1 LEEFMKSVKSF
12 LSPFSGPLTLQ
23 QRMSILVT
31 ILVIFQLG
39 LIGMIFSRSI
49 ANMLEEQIGKRALR
63 VAQAVSQVPEIRYR
77 LINGDPEGR
86 IQIVAEGIRELTG
99 AEFVVVGDREGKRYS
114 HPKPD
119 RLGKFMVGGDNALAL
134 EEGKSYISKAVGTL
148 GPSIRGKTPVFDDA
162 GNIAGIVSVG
172 YLIED
177 VKGII
182 RGHQRSFYPYIGLL
196 LVVGIIG
203 SVVIAGHFKKAILG
217 LEPEEIA
224 GLFTERSAILES
236 IREGIIAIDTGRT
249 ITMANQ
255 ASLENL
261 GLDSADKITGRKI
274 EDVFPYTGMRDVLRT
289 GQPILDRE
297 LTIGEREM
305 IFNMVPIIHREKISG
320 VVATFRLKDEIDLLA
335 RELSHVREY
344 SEMLR
349 TQTHEYSNKLH
360 TLAGLVQLGASK
372 EALDLVARET
382 SGYQNLIHFLSSA
395 VPDPV
400 LSAIVLGKYNRA
412 QEMKVRLSVDEESS
426 LSDIPQGISQDKIIT
441 ILGNLL
447 DNALEATLE
456 VDDRDCE
463 VHLSMTDLG
472 NDIIIEVED
481 SGPGIKDGSEDNIF
495 ERGMSTKNRPHGGV
509 GLYLVKQALE
519 NLGGHITI
527 GESELG
533 GVLFTVIIPKERR
546 H

>member
-1 LEEFMKSVKSF
+1 
-12 LSPFSGPLTLQ
+12 
-23 QRMSILVT
+23 MSILVT

-77 LINGDPEGR
+77 LIEGDSEGR
-86 IQIVAEGIRELTG
+86 IQTVAEGIRELTG

-119 RLGKFMVGGDNALAL
+119 RLGKFMVGGDNAPAL

-148 GPSIRGKTPVFDDA
+148 GPSIRGKTAVFDDA

-172 YLIED
+172 YLIKD

-236 IREGIIAIDTGRT
+236 IREGIIAIDTERT

-255 ASLENL
+255 ASLRNL
-261 GLDSADKITGRKI
+261 GLDSADQITGRKI
-274 EDVFPYTGMRDVLRT
+274 EDIFPYTGMRDVLRT

-297 LTIGEREM
+297 LTIDEKEM
-305 IFNMVPIIHREKISG
+305 IFNMVPIVHREKISG

-335 RELSHVREY
+335 LELSHVREY

-360 TLAGLVQLGASK
+360 TLAGLVQIGASK

-382 SGYQNLIHFLSSA
+382 SGYQKMIHILSSA

-412 QEMKVRLSVDEESS
+412 QEMKVRLSMDEESS

-456 VDDRDCE
+456 VDDRDGA

-481 SGPGIKDGSEDNIF
+481 SGPGIEEGSEDRIF
-495 ERGMSTKNRPHGGV
+495 ERGMSTKNRPRGGV

>member
-1 LEEFMKSVKSF
+1 MKSVKRL
-12 LSPFSGPLTLQ
+12 LSPFSGPLTLR

-77 LINGDPEGR
+77 LIMGDSEGR

-533 GVLFTVIIPKERR
+533 GVLFTVVIPKERG

>member
-1 LEEFMKSVKSF
+1 MKSVKSF

-31 ILVIFQLG
+31 ILIIFQLG
-39 LIGMIFSRSI
+39 LIGMIFSGSI
-49 ANMLEEQIGKRALR
+49 AHILEDQIGKRALR
-63 VAQAVSQVPEIRYR
+63 VAQTVSQVPEIRHK
-77 LINGDPEGR
+77 LVAGDPEGR
-86 IQIVAEGIRELTG
+86 IQTLAEGIRELTG

-119 RLGKFMVGGDNALAL
+119 RLGKFMVGGDNAPAL

-148 GPSIRGKTPVFDDA
+148 GPSIRGKTPVFNDA

-182 RGHQRSFYPYIGLL
+182 RERQRSFYPYIGLL

-274 EDVFPYTGMRDVLRT
+274 EEIFPYTGMRDVLRT

-305 IFNMVPIIHREKISG
+305 IFNMVPIVHGEKIGG

-335 RELSHVREY
+335 QELSHVREY

-360 TLAGLVQLGASK
+360 TLAGLIQIGASK

-456 VDDRDCE
+456 VDGTDGE

-481 SGPGIKDGSEDNIF
+481 SGPGIEEGSEDRIF

>member
-1 LEEFMKSVKSF
+1 MKSVKSL

-31 ILVIFQLG
+31 ILIIFQLG

-86 IQIVAEGIRELTG
+86 IQTVAEGIRELTG
-99 AEFVVVGDREGKRYS
+99 AEFVVVGDRAGKRYS

-119 RLGKFMVGGDNALAL
+119 RLGKFMVGGDNAPAL

-148 GPSIRGKTPVFDDA
+148 GPSIRGKTPVLDDA

-182 RGHQRSFYPYIGLL
+182 RGHQRSFYPYIALL

-203 SVVIAGHFKKAILG
+203 SVVIAGHFKRAILG

-236 IREGIIAIDTGRT
+236 IREGIIAIDTERT

-255 ASLENL
+255 ASLVNL

-274 EDVFPYTGMRDVLRT
+274 EDVFPYTGMIDVLRT

-305 IFNMVPIIHREKISG
+305 IFNMVPIVHGEKIGG

-335 RELSHVREY
+335 QELSHVREY

-360 TLAGLVQLGASK
+360 TLAGLIQIGASK

-382 SGYQNLIHFLSSA
+382 SGYQELIHFLSSA

-400 LSAIVLGKYNRA
+400 LSAIILGKYNKA
-412 QEMKVRLSVDEESS
+412 QEMKVRLSMDEESS
-426 LSDIPQGISQDKIIT
+426 LSDIPQGVSQDKIIT
-441 ILGNLL
+441 IMGNLL

-456 VDDRDCE
+456 VNTRDGE

-472 NDIIIEVED
+472 NDIIIEIED
-481 SGPGIKDGSEDNIF
+481 SGPGIEEGSEDQIF

-533 GVLFTVIIPKERR
+533 GVLFTVVIPKERR

>member
-1 LEEFMKSVKSF
+1 MKSVKSL

-39 LIGMIFSRSI
+39 LIGMIFSGSI
-49 ANMLEEQIGKRALR
+49 AHILEDQIGKRALR
-63 VAQAVSQVPEIRYR
+63 VAQTVSQVPEIRYR
-77 LINGDPEGR
+77 LINGDSEGR

-148 GPSIRGKTPVFDDA
+148 GPSIRGKTPVFDDV

-255 ASLENL
+255 ASLRNL

-274 EDVFPYTGMRDVLRT
+274 EEIFPYTGMRDVLKT

-297 LTIGEREM
+297 LTIGERDM
-305 IFNMVPIIHREKISG
+305 IFNMVPIVHGEKISG
-320 VVATFRLKDEIDLLA
+320 VVATFRLKDEID
-335 RELSHVREY
+335 
-344 SEMLR
+344 
-349 TQTHEYSNKLH
+349 
-360 TLAGLVQLGASK
+360 
-372 EALDLVARET
+372 
-382 SGYQNLIHFLSSA
+382 
-395 VPDPV
+395 
-400 LSAIVLGKYNRA
+400 
-412 QEMKVRLSVDEESS
+412 
-426 LSDIPQGISQDKIIT
+426 
-441 ILGNLL
+441 
-447 DNALEATLE
+447 
-456 VDDRDCE
+456 
-463 VHLSMTDLG
+463 
-472 NDIIIEVED
+472 
-481 SGPGIKDGSEDNIF
+481 
-495 ERGMSTKNRPHGGV
+495 
-509 GLYLVKQALE
+509 
-519 NLGGHITI
+519 
-527 GESELG
+527 
-533 GVLFTVIIPKERR
+533 
-546 H
+546 

>member
-1 LEEFMKSVKSF
+1 MKSVKSF

-31 ILVIFQLG
+31 ILIIFQLG

-49 ANMLEEQIGKRALR
+49 ANMLEDQIGKRALR

-86 IQIVAEGIRELTG
+86 IQTVAEGIRELTG

-148 GPSIRGKTPVFDDA
+148 GPSIRGKTPVFDDV

-203 SVVIAGHFKKAILG
+203 SVVIAGHFKKSILG

-255 ASLENL
+255 ASLRNL

-274 EDVFPYTGMRDVLRT
+274 EEIFPYTGMRDVLKT

-297 LTIGEREM
+297 LTIGERDM
-305 IFNMVPIIHREKISG
+305 IFNMVPIVHREKISG

-335 RELSHVREY
+335 QELSHVREY

-360 TLAGLVQLGASK
+360 TLAGLVQIGASK

-382 SGYQNLIHFLSSA
+382 SGYQELIHFLSSA
-395 VPDPV
+395 MPDPV
-400 LSAIVLGKYNRA
+400 LSAIILGKYNRA
-412 QEMKVRLSVDEESS
+412 QEMKVRLSMDEESS

-456 VDDRDCE
+456 VDGTDGE

-481 SGPGIKDGSEDNIF
+481 SGPGIEEGSEDKIF

>member
-1 LEEFMKSVKSF
+1 MKSVKGF
-12 LSPFSGPLTLQ
+12 LSHFPGPLTLQ

-31 ILVIFQLG
+31 ILVIFMLG
-39 LIGMIFSRSI
+39 LIGMLFSNSI
-49 ANMLEEQIGKRALR
+49 AHILEDQIGKRALR
-63 VAQAVSQVPEIRYR
+63 VAQTVSQIPEIRHK
-77 LINGDPEGR
+77 LVMGDPDGR
-86 IQIVAEGIRELTG
+86 IQTVAERIRVLTG

-119 RLGKFMVGGDNALAL
+119 RLGKFMVGGDNAPAL

-177 VKGII
+177 VQGII
-182 RGHQRSFYPYIGLL
+182 RGHQRRFYPYIGLL
-196 LVVGIIG
+196 LVVGILG
-203 SVVIAGHFKKAILG
+203 SVIIAGHFKRAILG

-255 ASLENL
+255 ASLWNL

-274 EDVFPYTGMRDVLRT
+274 EEIFPYTGMRDVLRN
-289 GQPILDRE
+289 GRPILDRE
-297 LTIGEREM
+297 LTIGDREM
-305 IFNMVPIIHREKISG
+305 IFNMVPILHGEKIMG

-360 TLAGLVQLGASK
+360 TLAGLVQIGASR

-400 LSAIVLGKYNRA
+400 LAAIVLGKYNRA
-412 QEMKVRLSVDEESS
+412 QEMKVRLSVDEDSS
-426 LSDIPQGISQDKIIT
+426 LSDIPQGISHDKIIT

-481 SGPGIKDGSEDNIF
+481 SGPGIEEGSEDRIF
-495 ERGMSTKNRPHGGV
+495 EHGVSTKNRPHGGV

>member
-1 LEEFMKSVKSF
+1 MKLVKS
-12 LSPFSGPLTLQ
+12 SPPHFPGPLTLQ

-39 LIGMIFSRSI
+39 LIGMIFSSSI
-49 ANMLEEQIGKRALR
+49 AHLLEDQIGKRALR
-63 VAQAVSQVPEIRYR
+63 VAQAVSQVPEIRHR
-77 LINGDPEGR
+77 LIVGDPEGI
-86 IQIVAEGIRELTG
+86 IQIVAERIRVLTG

-148 GPSIRGKTPVFDDA
+148 GPSIRGKTPVFDEA

-196 LVVGIIG
+196 LIVGIIG

-236 IREGIIAIDTGRT
+236 IREGIIAIDTERT

-255 ASLENL
+255 ASLGNL

-274 EDVFPYTGMRDVLRT
+274 EDIFPYTGMRDVLRT

-297 LTIGEREM
+297 LAIGERDM
-305 IFNMVPIIHREKISG
+305 IFNMVPIVHREKISG

-360 TLAGLVQLGASK
+360 TLAGLIQIGASK

-426 LSDIPQGISQDKIIT
+426 LSDIPQGVSQDKIIT

-472 NDIIIEVED
+472 NDIIIEIED
-481 SGPGIKDGSEDNIF
+481 SGPGIEEGSEDRIF

-509 GLYLVKQALE
+509 GLYLVKQALD

>member
-1 LEEFMKSVKSF
+1 MKSVKRL
-12 LSPFSGPLTLQ
+12 LSPFSGPLTLR

-382 SGYQNLIHFLSSA
+382 SGYQNLIHFLSSV

-472 NDIIIEVED
+472 NDVIIEVED

>member
-1 LEEFMKSVKSF
+1 MKSVKRL
-12 LSPFSGPLTLQ
+12 LSPFSGPLTLR

-77 LINGDPEGR
+77 LIMGDSEGR